1 MKKMLV
7 ACRDQNYKL
16 RAQLNSKDEEFKQ
29 IIDDRNAEIKQI
41 HNNFHKVDE
50 ALTDKIHESFMD
62 GLLIKKLQQDVKML
76 RKTLT
81 AKINY

>member
-1 MKKMLV
+1 MLV
-7 ACRDQNYKL
+7 AFCDQNYKL

-29 IIDDRNAEIKQI
+29 IINDRNAEIKQI
-41 HNNFHKVDE
+41 QNNFHKVDE
-50 ALTDKIHESFMD
+50 AFTDKINESFMD
-62 GLLIKKLQQDVKML
+62 GLLIKKLQQEVKML